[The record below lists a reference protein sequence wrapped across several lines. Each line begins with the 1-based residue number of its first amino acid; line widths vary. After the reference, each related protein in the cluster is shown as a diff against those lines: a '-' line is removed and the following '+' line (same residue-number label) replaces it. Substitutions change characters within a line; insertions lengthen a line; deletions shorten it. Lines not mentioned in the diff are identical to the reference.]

1 MKNTYIHLISII
13 FFALL
18 VISCKEKIDLEIPNG
33 DPKLVVEAE
42 VSTEVDSSF
51 VRLTKSANYYSSAD
65 YIKVKDALVVVN
77 SDTFFHVADGVY
89 RPKTSYEAVPNT
101 TYNLK
106 IVAQGKTYNS
116 TSTLTPMFRVDSV
129 QQVFK
134 PAQGF
139 LKEGYTLKYFA
150 YDDREPIKYTYFRFG
165 KNDLQGNDSLFDAKI
180 LFDNGVT
187 RNGSYEFE
195 LPFLRLKPT
204 DYSYMIFRSVDKNM
218 YEFINAYN
226 SQTTGAPGPFQVPPA
241 NLPTNIMGGA
251 LGYFAT
257 YDVVRTNRFLIK

>member
-1 MKNTYIHLISII
+1 MKTKYFQSLSFI
-13 FFALL
+13 ALCIL
-18 VISCKEKIDLEIPNG
+18 AVSCKEKTDIDIPDG

-65 YIKVKDALVVVN
+65 YLKVKDALVLVN

-89 RPKTSYEAVPNT
+89 RPKTSYVAVPNT

-106 IVAQGKTYNS
+106 IVAEGKTYTS

-195 LPFLRLKPT
+195 LPFLRLKPN

-226 SQTTGAPGPFQVPPA
+226 SQTSGAPGPFQVPPA
-241 NLPTNIMGGA
+241 NLPTNIVGGA

-257 YDVVRTNRFLIK
+257 YDVVRSKRFLIK